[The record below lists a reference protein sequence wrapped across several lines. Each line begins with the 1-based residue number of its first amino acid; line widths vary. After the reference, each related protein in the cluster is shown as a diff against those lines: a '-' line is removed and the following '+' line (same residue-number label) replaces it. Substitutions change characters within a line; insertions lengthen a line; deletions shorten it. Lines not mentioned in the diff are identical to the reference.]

1 MKIAFVG
8 KGGSGKTTL
17 SALFSLYLRDCQL
30 QRVLALDADLNM
42 HLPEL
47 LGFSQLPYERHLSHP
62 AATAEIKTYLK
73 GQNSKIATLAEFRKT
88 TPPGHGSRLLRLDV
102 DNKIFET
109 YGLGDNGFRVMV
121 VGTYDT
127 ENVGTSCY
135 HNNLSIAE
143 NVLTHTIDDAGV
155 VVADM
160 VAGVDAF
167 ANTMHAQFDLLV
179 LAVEPT
185 KRGIEVFEQYSVLAK
200 AAGTEGVLFVVG
212 NKVRSVQDVEFIQRH
227 IPKPQLLGYL
237 YDSPYLRL
245 KEQQGGAL
253 SIEGLELENRAVME
267 KIYKKLV
274 EVKNNPQARLG
285 KMWELHKSYVNQAF
299 IRDRFGDLTGQIDI
313 NFRYDS
319 YKE

>member
-17 SALFSLYLRDCQL
+17 SALFALYTHAHESMP
-30 QRVLALDADLNM
+30 VLVIDADLNM

-47 LGFSQLPYERHLSHP
+47 LGFQALPYELHMSHP
-62 AATAEIKTYLK
+62 KASAEIKNYLK
-73 GQNSKIATLAEFRKT
+73 GTNERIGSLAAFRKT
-88 TPPGHGSRLLRLDV
+88 TPPGRGSQLVRVGSTNPVLER
-102 DNKIFET
+102 
-109 YGLGDNGFRVMV
+109 YGTGSADFRAMV

-135 HNNLSIAE
+135 HNNLAIAE
-143 NVLTHTIDDAGV
+143 NLLTHLIDDAGV

-185 KRGIEVFEQYSVLAK
+185 KRGIEVFEQYKVLAE
-200 AAGTEGVLFVVG
+200 AAGTEDGLFVVG
-212 NKVRSVQDVEFIQRH
+212 NKIRSLEDVEFIKKY
-227 IPKPQLLGYL
+227 IPESKLLGYL
-237 YDSPYLRL
+237 HDSPYLRL
-245 KEQQGGAL
+245 KEQQGGIL
-253 SIEGLELENRAVME
+253 SIEQLEPENRVLLRVL
-267 KIYKKLV
+267 YKKLI
-274 EVKNNPQARLG
+274 EMKSDSQARLE
-285 KMWELHKSYVNQAF
+285 KIWELHKRYVGQAF

-313 NFRYDS
+313 GFRYDS